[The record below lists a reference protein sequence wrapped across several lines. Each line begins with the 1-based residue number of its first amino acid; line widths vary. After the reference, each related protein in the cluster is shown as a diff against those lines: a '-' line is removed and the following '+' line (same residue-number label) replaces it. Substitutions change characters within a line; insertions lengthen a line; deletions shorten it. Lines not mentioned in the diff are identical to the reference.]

1 MVKVAEIKQEN
12 IICAAIEIFSEKGL
26 DQASMEAI
34 SKKAEVSKR
43 TLYKYYPT
51 KESLF
56 SVIVE
61 RMLSNVKVLS
71 DIPFDPEQTVRAQ
84 LTLLAEKEIELLCS
98 PCFLAL
104 ARVVM
109 SECIRSQQ
117 LAKLMMEKF
126 EPLDGCYGLSKWIEQ
141 GAAAGRLKVEYP
153 HVASEQFIA
162 SLKSI
167 AFWPQ
172 LLAHTPAPDEQTRR
186 VAIECAVNQFV
197 ATYEINNT

>member
-1 MVKVAEIKQEN
+1 MVKIAEIKQEN
-12 IICAAIEIFSEKGL
+12 IICAAIEIFSDKGL

-61 RMLSNVKVLS
+61 RMLSNVKTLS
-71 DIPFDPEQTVRAQ
+71 DIPFDPQQPVKTQ
-84 LTLLAEKEIELLCS
+84 LNQLAEKEIELLCS

-109 SECIRSQQ
+109 SECIRSKP
-117 LAKLMMEKF
+117 LANLMLEKF
-126 EPLDGCYGLSKWIEQ
+126 EPLDGCYGLTKWIEQ
-141 GAAAGRLKVEYP
+141 GIKAGRLDVAHP
-153 HVASEQFIA
+153 AIASEQFIA
-162 SLKSI
+162 NLKSVI
-167 AFWPQ
+167 FWPQ
-172 LLAHTPAPDEQTRR
+172 LLAHLPAPDQQTQKI
-186 VAIECAVNQFV
+186 AIEGAVSQFI
-197 ATYEINNT
+197 AAYEIKR